1 MAPEVLR
8 DHLRERHRLAA
19 LPSSVDHRWGSPRL
33 HVPRVAHVG
42 KGRGGAGV
50 GRLALHKIN
59 GSILP

>member
-1 MAPEVLR
+1 MAPKVLR

-42 KGRGGAGV
+42 KGPAVGNDGGRGRWCGEV
-50 GRLALHKIN
+50 G
-59 GSILP
+59 PP